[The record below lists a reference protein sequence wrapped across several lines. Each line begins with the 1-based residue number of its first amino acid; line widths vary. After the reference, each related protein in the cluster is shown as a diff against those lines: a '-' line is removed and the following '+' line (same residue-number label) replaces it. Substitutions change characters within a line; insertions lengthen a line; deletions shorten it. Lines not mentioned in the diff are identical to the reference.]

1 MQGRQITQFV
11 VKISVMESEAKAV
24 KLTKNFISDTN
35 PSRLLLTVVIVS
47 VVLGVLTGYILSNKR
62 SGGGMVSSG
71 LIGTP
76 AKNAQSDTRTFK
88 DFAEGV
94 IKVRPQPSDPGEYI
108 EGTHFLE
115 RQSGV
120 PVALT
125 SSVVDLSKYEGKKVK
140 VFGETQ
146 KALKEGWLMDV
157 GKVEE
162 VK

>member
-1 MQGRQITQFV
+1 MVNIKVAMENVQTAMEEKIT
-11 VKISVMESEAKAV
+11 KPIIGTDSP
-24 KLTKNFISDTN
+24 LRTI
-35 PSRLLLTVVIVS
+35 LGVVIAAL
-47 VVLGVLTGYILSNKR
+47 VLGTITGYILSTKESNLKT
-62 SGGGMVSSG
+62 SS
-71 LIGTP
+71 P
-76 AKNAQSDTRTFK
+76 ATDRATTAQTDVKTFK

-94 IKVRPQPSDPGEYI
+94 LKAKPAPSDPSEYV
-108 EGTHFLE
+108 EGTHLLVRE
-115 RQSGV
+115 GAV

-162 VK
+162 IK

>member
-1 MQGRQITQFV
+1 MEKLQTDELKIT
-11 VKISVMESEAKAV
+11 KPINLIE
-24 KLTKNFISDTN
+24 N
-35 PSRLLLTVVIVS
+35 PKHLLLGVTIAA
-47 VVLGVLTGYILSNKR
+47 VVLGILTGYILSTKGNGSKIT
-62 SGGGMVSSG
+62 SLSLGA
-71 LIGTP
+71 
-76 AKNAQSDTRTFK
+76 AKSAQQDTKTFK
-88 DFAEGV
+88 DFAEGIIN
-94 IKVRPQPSDPGEYI
+94 IKPQPADPSEYV
-108 EGTHFLE
+108 EGTHMLV
-115 RQSGV
+115 RDGAI